1 MPKIIISDF
10 AISRHFNPTFG
21 GTKILDMIPDQ
32 VEFQINSLA
41 PVADADGYAPFCKHF
56 FFENFSEA
64 LDGVA
69 EITPENQGLLQSGY
83 EARTPAE
90 LPVLSR
96 WFSRK
101 DVPVG
106 KAQYL
111 DMVVYS
117 REHCVTKE
125 GMEVP
130 EGVEWVVVSINSA
143 PTPEES
149 PMPPATMVRNAL
161 GTSEG
166 GSGVPLNRDAYL
178 ASVAYW
184 SKWAI
189 VR

>member
-1 MPKIIISDF
+1 MKIVLSQF
-10 AISRHFNPTFG
+10 AIGRHFNPTFG
-21 GTKILDMIPDQ
+21 GTKILLMTPEQ
-32 VEFQINSLA
+32 VELRINSLA
-41 PVADADGYAPFCKHF
+41 PVADRVGYADFCRHF

-69 EITPENQGLLQSGY
+69 EITPENEGLLQSGY

-101 DVPVG
+101 EVPVG
-106 KAQYL
+106 KANFL
-111 DMVVYS
+111 DVIVYS
-117 REHCVTKE
+117 REHCVEKE
-125 GMEVP
+125 GMVVP

-161 GTSEG
+161 GPSEG
-166 GSGVPLNRDAYL
+166 GSGVPLSREAYL

-189 VR
+189 VK

>member
-1 MPKIIISDF
+1 MSKIILSEF
-10 AISRHFNPTFG
+10 AISRHFNPTFW
-21 GTKILDMIPDQ
+21 GTKILDLTPEQ
-32 VEFQINSLA
+32 VESLINSLA
-41 PVADADGYAPFCKHF
+41 PVADADGYAPFCRHF

-69 EITPENQGLLQSGY
+69 EITPENEGLLQAGY

-101 DVPVG
+101 DVPTG

-125 GMEVP
+125 GMVVP

-161 GTSEG
+161 GPSEG
-166 GSGVPLNRDAYL
+166 GSGVPLNREAYL

-184 SKWAI
+184 GRWAI
-189 VR
+189 VK

>member
-1 MPKIIISDF
+1 MSKIILSEF
-10 AISRHFNPTFG
+10 AIGRHFNPTFG
-21 GTKILDMIPDQ
+21 GTKILDLTPEQ
-32 VEFQINSLA
+32 VELRINSLA
-41 PVADADGYAPFCKHF
+41 PVADADGYAPFCRHF

-69 EITPENQGLLQSGY
+69 EITEENKNLLQSGY

-90 LPVLSR
+90 LPVLCR
-96 WFSRK
+96 WFSRE

-106 KAQYL
+106 KARYL

-117 REHCVTKE
+117 REHCVEKE
-125 GMEVP
+125 KMEVP